1 MRGYD
6 VVTSDD
12 RVVGRVADIRNGFL
26 IVVSGRLRKS
36 RHPVPREF
44 VHAVDEAA
52 KVFVTAPR
60 RVLRD
65 APRVDKHGNFDRAS
79 AAGHFGLGEPY
90 LQPPTE
96 GEGESLLH
104 DPARGADRDSIAR
117 NA

>member
-6 VVTSDD
+6 VVTSDH
-12 RVVGRVADIRNGFL
+12 RGVGRVVDVRNGSL
-26 IVVSGRLRKS
+26 TVVSGRFRKL

-52 KVFVTAPR
+52 KVFVTVPR
-60 RVLRD
+60 RVLSA

-79 AAGHFGLGEPY
+79 AAGHFGLAEPY
-90 LQPPTE
+90 PQPPTE
-96 GEGESLLH
+96 GEGDSLLH